1 MPTESEEVSGF
12 SRQELRE
19 LPRNV
24 WVLTLVSFLT
34 DISTEMIV
42 HAIPLFLAN
51 VLGVRTFTIGFIEG
65 AAETTA
71 SLVKIVSGRFS
82 DRLQRRK
89 WLTVAGYALSTV
101 VKPFLALATSW
112 QAVFTVR
119 FTERIGKGIRTAP
132 RDALIADSIQPGKRG
147 LAFGVQRAGDTAGA
161 TLGILLAMAAVWL
174 LQGSA
179 FTLSR
184 DTFQI
189 LVWLSLLPATLA
201 VLLLIVGIQEERAR
215 PAAGMKSEIGV
226 ALPARFKRFLV
237 VIVLFTLGNS
247 ADAFI
252 LLRAQERGMNILGVL
267 ALLALLNLI
276 YTVVSGPAGSLSDK
290 IGRKRLLAGG
300 WFLYVMVYL
309 GFAMAGVVWQL
320 ILLFALY
327 GLYYG
332 LTEGVAKAYVAD
344 LVPEKTRGTAYGW
357 YNGAIGLASLPASLL
372 AGLLWQGVGDWPG
385 LGAAAPFFFGA
396 LLAAAAI
403 VLLIT
408 WLPDDNQKNRPPS
421 TEDSRLEA

>member
-1 MPTESEEVSGF
+1 MPTESEEASGF

-101 VKPFLALATSW
+101 VKPFLVFANSW
-112 QAVFTVR
+112 QTVFTVR
-119 FTERIGKGIRTAP
+119 FTERIGKGVRTAP

-174 LQGSA
+174 VQGSA

-201 VLLLIVGIQEERAR
+201 VLLLVVGIQEERAR
-215 PAAGMKSEIGV
+215 PAAGMKSEIDFT
-226 ALPARFKRFLV
+226 LPARFKHFLV

-247 ADAFI
+247 ADAFV
-252 LLRAQERGMNILGVL
+252 LLRAQERGMSILGVL
-267 ALLALLNLI
+267 ALLALLNVI
-276 YTVVSGPAGSLSDK
+276 YAAVSGPAGSLSDR

-309 GFAMAGVVWQL
+309 GFAMAGAVWQL

-396 LLAAAAI
+396 LLATAAI
-403 VLLIT
+403 VLLIA
-408 WLPDDNQKNRPPS
+408 WLPDDNQKN
-421 TEDSRLEA
+421 